1 MVTELCTAKFEE
13 YERLIRYHGTFMLF
27 FCVLNFAFSLVATL
41 GNLLVI
47 RALWKA
53 SSMPETLKKLFL
65 NLAVSDLAV
74 GSIAQLML
82 GVIIAVMLKEETSGG
97 HAFNI
102 LCPTIITLFL
112 FLLLTLASA
121 SFFTIT
127 VIALDRFL
135 AISLHLRYEQLVT
148 SKRVIFVLIC
158 VWLASVTVGSI
169 FISMPY
175 FNLMMIVIVELYGLL
190 VTTVIYIY
198 IYRIARYHKNR
209 ILSQFQLQNDHAME
223 VLREKKSAI
232 SALLV
237 YIVLMVC
244 YIPNSCCTILLLVD
258 RSQISFLVANRVSLF
273 LVLLNSSL
281 NPLIY
286 CWRYRE
292 LREIVKKMIWK

>member
-209 ILSQFQLQNDHAME
+209 ILSQFQLQNNHAME

>member
-82 GVIIAVMLKEETSGG
+82 GVIIAVMLKEETSRG

-209 ILSQFQLQNDHAME
+209 ILSQFQLQNNHAME

>member
-27 FCVLNFAFSLVATL
+27 VCVLNFAFSLVATL